1 MQRVKN
7 MLGWTIELE
16 ELKQQIDAGNPEPD
30 VKPERLAM
38 NDIRECPEVFQHRSG
53 NLAQS
58 QAHIRELVRVLRT
71 RDGKPF
77 DPISVFWVGD
87 GWCCID
93 GHHRMEAYR
102 EVGHQGP
109 IPVRV
114 FSGTIEQAMARALQ
128 NNARD
133 KLPMGREEKSNAA
146 WRLVI
151 ATKLSKAIISRA
163 AGVSERTVAYM
174 RDAVRKI
181 TASDPEQALDV
192 LTWRQADRLSQGLEP
207 SQDVGSEDWIER
219 EAEKVAL
226 SLQKNFKDRLARQ
239 PEVFARAIEIYDSRL
254 LERLREWL
262 GTPEEDTEEDAESD
276 F

>member
-1 MQRVKN
+1 
-7 MLGWTIELE
+7 MLGWTAELE
-16 ELKQQIDAGNPEPD
+16 ELKQQIKVGNPEPD
-30 VKPERLAM
+30 AKPDHMAM

-58 QAHIRELVRVLRT
+58 QAHIRELVRVLRM

-77 DPISVFWVGD
+77 DPITVFWIGD

-93 GHHRMEAYR
+93 GHHRMAAYR
-102 EVGHQGP
+102 IAGHQGP

-114 FSGTIEQAMARALQ
+114 FSGTIEQAMAKALL

-133 KLPMGREEKSNAA
+133 KLPMGREEKTNAA

-151 ATKLSKAIISRA
+151 ATKLSKATISQA
-163 AGVSERTVAYM
+163 SGVSERTVAYM
-174 RDAVRKI
+174 RDAARKI
-181 TASDPEQALDV
+181 TASCPDQALDG
-192 LTWRQADRLSQGLEP
+192 LTWRQADRLSQGLAP
-207 SQDVGSEDWIER
+207 LMDVGSEDWIET
-219 EAEKVAL
+219 EAQKVAL
-226 SLQKNFKDRLARQ
+226 SLQKHFKDRLAKQ

-254 LERLREWL
+254 FERLREWL
-262 GTPEEDTEEDAESD
+262 GTPDEEMEEETEAD

>member
-1 MQRVKN
+1 MP
-7 MLGWTIELE
+7 GWTIELE
-16 ELKQQIDAGNPEPD
+16 ELKQQIDTGSPEPEA
-30 VKPERLAM
+30 KPERLAM

-58 QAHIRELVRVLRT
+58 QAHTRELVRVLRT

-77 DPISVFWVGD
+77 DPITVFWVGD

-93 GHHRMEAYR
+93 GHHRMGAYR

-181 TASDPEQALDV
+181 TAFYPEQALDV
-192 LTWRQADRLSQGLEP
+192 LTWRQADRLSQGLAP
-207 SQDVGSEDWIER
+207 LQDVGSGDWIER

-226 SLQKNFKDRLARQ
+226 ALQKNFKDRLARQ

-262 GTPEEDTEEDAESD
+262 GTPEEDTEEDAEPD